1 MLRYKCHT
9 NVDDGR
15 DKEWP
20 TDFVYPPRIGEKVLS
35 TSGFALKVVDLTH
48 CVKRLPN
55 GDLRPY
61 VLVEL
66 NR

>member
-1 MLRYKCHT
+1 MAHRFRLPAKDRRKGP
-9 NVDDGR
+9 V
-15 DKEWP
+15 E
-20 TDFVYPPRIGEKVLS
+20 
-35 TSGFALKVVDLTH
+35 SGFALKVVDLTH